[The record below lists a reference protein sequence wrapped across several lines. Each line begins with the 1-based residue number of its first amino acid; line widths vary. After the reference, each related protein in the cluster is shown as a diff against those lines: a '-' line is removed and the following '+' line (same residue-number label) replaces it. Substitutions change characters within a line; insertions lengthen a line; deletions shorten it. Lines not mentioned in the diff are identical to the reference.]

1 MSEIFAQI
9 LKDRGL
15 NEDFLYPKYENLFDP
30 FEMIGVEKAVERIEQ
45 AKDKNEKVLIFG
57 DYDVDGVTSSTVLHT
72 ALIDFGI
79 KEVDVI
85 LPNRFTDGYGMKD
98 GAIEKIQASGA
109 TLVITVDNGSGSGDT
124 IQKLK
129 DLGIETIVTDHH
141 EIPHKPEA
149 AVTVVN
155 PHLPG
160 EKYGLRMAGVGVAF
174 TLARALNIRKNGGA
188 CDGQEKWLLDLVT
201 LGTICD
207 SMVLRDENRIYSYF
221 GMKVFPK
228 TRRKGIKELAK
239 KAGSKL
245 EEVDSRMIG
254 FQLGPRIN
262 AAGRMK
268 SADLAL
274 KLMMTDKRSEAIAL
288 SEELDDLNAERKKEQ
303 DSAIREATEQVDESD
318 KVIVVHGKWHEGIV
332 GIVAGRL
339 VELYKKPALVLAEV
353 DNGVLKG
360 SGRSFGDFSLAE
372 AMQNMPEGLL
382 LSGGGHAGACGLS
395 IKVEDFDTFKTEINE
410 YYDGLG
416 LIAQERFL
424 RQTSDVILGDFSKLE
439 LELYDEIQLLE
450 PFGEGNQEPIFE
462 ITGKI
467 KNVRVLKEQH
477 LALTVADSHGNEMK
491 MMAFYAP
498 EDWLN
503 VRTGE
508 HILVQFTLMKN
519 EWRGNVKLEANL
531 ISLERI
537 S

>member
-1 MSEIFAQI
+1 
-9 LKDRGL
+9 
-15 NEDFLYPKYENLFDP
+15 
-30 FEMIGVEKAVERIEQ
+30 
-45 AKDKNEKVLIFG
+45 
-57 DYDVDGVTSSTVLHT
+57 
-72 ALIDFGI
+72 
-79 KEVDVI
+79 
-85 LPNRFTDGYGMKD
+85 
-98 GAIEKIQASGA
+98 
-109 TLVITVDNGSGSGDT
+109 
-124 IQKLK
+124 
-129 DLGIETIVTDHH
+129 
-141 EIPHKPEA
+141 
-149 AVTVVN
+149 
-155 PHLPG
+155 
-160 EKYGLRMAGVGVAF
+160 
-174 TLARALNIRKNGGA
+174 
-188 CDGQEKWLLDLVT
+188 
-201 LGTICD
+201 
-207 SMVLRDENRIYSYF
+207 
-221 GMKVFPK
+221 
-228 TRRKGIKELAK
+228 
-239 KAGSKL
+239 
-245 EEVDSRMIG
+245 
-254 FQLGPRIN
+254 
-262 AAGRMK
+262 MK

-274 KLMMTDKRSEAIAL
+274 KLMMTNKRSEAIAL
-288 SEELDDLNAERKKEQ
+288 AEELDDLNAERKKEQ
-303 DSAIREATEQVDESD
+303 DSAIREATEQVNKSD

-339 VELYKKPALVLAEV
+339 VELYKKPALVVAEV

-372 AMQNMPEGLL
+372 AMQNMSEGLL

-395 IKVEDFDTFKTEINE
+395 IKAEDFDTFKTEINE

-477 LALTVADSHGNEMK
+477 LALTVVDSHGNEMK

-503 VRTGE
+503 VGTGE